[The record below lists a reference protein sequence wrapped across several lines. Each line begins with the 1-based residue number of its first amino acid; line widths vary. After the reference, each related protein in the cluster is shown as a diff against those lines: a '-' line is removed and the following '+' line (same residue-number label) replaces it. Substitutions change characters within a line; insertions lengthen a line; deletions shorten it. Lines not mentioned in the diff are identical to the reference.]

1 MALFNLQVPIT
12 VIFKEIYYNFTKNF
26 IEHNLFPVKSYTNMS
41 KGRPRRTLIL
51 FELFKIEIRVNRSI
65 LLSLA
70 QILSPRPDAPVALT
84 RLKANSVISFQN
96 LAAHMTSLVEQ
107 WRHCLAGISNIRK
120 YYRKL
125 INKTFFIYILI
136 KIFNQKTYL
145 PEITIY
151 L

>member
-1 MALFNLQVPIT
+1 
-12 VIFKEIYYNFTKNF
+12 
-26 IEHNLFPVKSYTNMS
+26 MS
-41 KGRPRRTLIL
+41 KGRPRRTIIL

-65 LLSLA
+65 LLSVA
-70 QILSPRPDAPVALT
+70 QIVSPRADAPVALT

-125 INKTFFIYILI
+125 INKMFFICILV
-136 KIFNQKTYL
+136 KIFNQKTLFTWNYD
-145 PEITIY
+145 IYIYNIY
-151 L
+151 LSIVSKYQHFCALCTLLFWKFDFSSV